1 MSRCIVKL
9 MYLEK
14 RKRLIIW
21 DGGVI
26 ALICKDVANSLLWH
40 AKTKY
45 LGPGRTRSVATFQQA
60 RYSTFDA
67 SIDDIYT
74 IKVET
79 IENITHQD

>member
-1 MSRCIVKL
+1 MSRCIVRSIF
-9 MYLEK
+9 LEK
-14 RKRLIIW
+14 PERLIIW

-45 LGPGRTRSVATFQQA
+45 LGPGRTRSVATF
-60 RYSTFDA
+60 DA
-67 SIDDIYT
+67 LIDDIYT

-79 IENITHQD
+79 IENISQ

>member
-45 LGPGRTRSVATFQQA
+45 LGPGRTRSVATF
-60 RYSTFDA
+60 DA
-67 SIDDIYT
+67 LIDDIYT

-79 IENITHQD
+79 IENISQ